1 MVLLYPLP
9 KSYEDFVDTLQH
21 GRESIT
27 LCDVVGAFYSK
38 EQWWRSKSK
47 EVVVKWCDTKA
58 TSNLTLLI
66 PTNVVENNIVW
77 SKGLFRRGLNLN

>member
-1 MVLLYPLP
+1 MIKGKDLRDYIDEFNKFLIDLENIRVEYDDKDNALVLLYSLP

-38 EQWWRSKSK
+38 EQ
-47 EVVVKWCDTKA
+47 
-58 TSNLTLLI
+58 
-66 PTNVVENNIVW
+66 
-77 SKGLFRRGLNLN
+77 